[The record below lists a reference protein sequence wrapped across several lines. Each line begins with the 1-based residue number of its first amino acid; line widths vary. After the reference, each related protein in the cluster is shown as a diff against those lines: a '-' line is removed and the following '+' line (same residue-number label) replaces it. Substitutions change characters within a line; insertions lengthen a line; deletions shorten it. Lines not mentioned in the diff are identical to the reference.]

1 MLDSDLKYHT
11 RSVFFLSVL
20 GENFSMRCFRVR
32 VSYVGAEVPGV
43 TSHSETAAWHAPML
57 QHQQHSPKPLAS
69 GVDELHK
76 KGLI

>member
-1 MLDSDLKYHT
+1 
-11 RSVFFLSVL
+11 
-20 GENFSMRCFRVR
+20 MRCFRVR

-43 TSHSETAAWHAPML
+43 TSHSEIAAWHAPML